1 MKLALKDR
9 GPTLISRQTKP
20 EGQEMILT
28 FDTIPSTNT
37 YAKEHIGELEDGAL
51 VAAWEQTAGR
61 GRFDRKWISP
71 PNVNIYASFVMKKIT
86 DPFLATA
93 SASLAVLELLKTAFP
108 EGDFFIKWPNDIYAG
123 ECKICG
129 VLSERVIHSDP
140 EKSGVIAGM
149 GINVN
154 MTEEDLAAAG
164 QPASSLYILSGRK
177 FNLEKLLSQLAEML
191 SRCYINYILSAQ
203 NSFQEWKK
211 HNFVLGKEI
220 EIGDAF
226 SHAERV
232 FVEDIDENGLL
243 VCRYGNGEVKKLSA
257 GDVRILKE
265 WLKLKND

>member
-1 MKLALKDR
+1 MV
-9 GPTLISRQTKP
+9 LI
-20 EGQEMILT
+20 

-37 YAKEHIGELEDGAL
+37 YAKEHIGELEDGTL

-61 GRFDRKWISP
+61 GRFDRKWLSP
-71 PNVNIYASFVMKKIT
+71 PGVNIYASFVMKKIS

-93 SASLAVLELLKTAFP
+93 SASLAVLELLESAYK
-108 EGDFFIKWPNDIYAG
+108 EGNFFIKWPNDIYAG

-129 VLSERVIHSDP
+129 VLSERVVSRDP

-149 GINVN
+149 GININ
-154 MTEEDLAAAG
+154 MTKEDLGAAG
-164 QPASSLYILSGRK
+164 QPATSLHILSGK
-177 FNLEKLLSQLAEML
+177 NFQLENLLSKLAESL
-191 SRCYINYILSAQ
+191 LRCYINYISSPQ

-211 HNFVLGKEI
+211 RNFVLGKEI

-265 WLKLKND
+265 TLNLKNELI